1 VKKRKFETTFNY
13 YDCVKRGRRG
23 EKFLFQAAHGM
34 LDNAMNKKLSSPYFK
49 KERPVAIS
57 ITVHLKVEA

>member
-1 VKKRKFETTFNY
+1 MKKKFKTVYHY
-13 YDCVKRGRRG
+13 YDCVQRGHKG
-23 EKFLFQAAHGM
+23 KEFLFKAAHDM
-34 LDNAMNKKLSSPYFK
+34 IDHAMNKKLTSPYFK